1 MQNIYCLLS
10 CLEGWQEKLC
20 DRKGALEMDMD
31 VVINSYSWQG
41 LQSYDIVTHSHTFV
55 SVAGEEP
62 NQRQQKRKINN

>member
-1 MQNIYCLLS
+1 
-10 CLEGWQEKLC
+10 
-20 DRKGALEMDMD
+20 MDMD